1 MYGMD
6 SPEGTDKPSFLGE
19 PSLSQKYPS
28 KEGVG
33 HLDSNSQA
41 VSVDTMEAEN
51 VDSGKNTKNQM
62 AENEIHSG
70 STALMEVS
78 GGPVGAS
85 KEERLIQ
92 LVRDYCSLPLKH
104 RIHSTESK
112 EIQSLSSYPMPD
124 QMHPLHNKK
133 EEFLL
138 KVQPIVQEME
148 KLKLKDVMDTRLA
161 TGCEARKDG
170 RGRYRYYEVDDGG
183 ELVRS
188 KEYERRYVAILD
200 ERRRKRSAEDLE
212 GRSTNDSNAEREEK
226 LHDSTEERG
235 SHDLKQNCC
244 AEESFGRDSAEDH
257 SDNN

>member
-6 SPEGTDKPSFLGE
+6 SPEGMDKFSFLGE
-19 PSLSQKYPS
+19 PSLSQKYSS

-92 LVRDYCSLPLKH
+92 LVQDYCSLPHKH

-148 KLKLKDVMDTRLA
+148 KLKLKDVMDTRD
-161 TGCEARKDG
+161 AR
-170 RGRYRYYEVDDGG
+170 RGRMAGDNIVIMRWMTAESWFDPKSTSGG
-183 ELVRS
+183 MS
-188 KEYERRYVAILD
+188 PF
-200 ERRRKRSAEDLE
+200 
-212 GRSTNDSNAEREEK
+212 STNGGGNTVRRIWRVVQPMIQTPSVRR
-226 LHDSTEERG
+226 TP
-235 SHDLKQNCC
+235 
-244 AEESFGRDSAEDH
+244 
-257 SDNN
+257 